1 MVLKQELVDSL
12 AQVSARIV
20 TDVFFFFPGTSIYQ
34 TKIVAQRKREFRSC
48 MIVHRWY
55 RVEVRGRIE
64 EEWNR
69 TRM

>member
-1 MVLKQELVDSL
+1 MVLKQELVDL
-12 AQVSARIV
+12 FAQVSARIV
-20 TDVFFFFPGTSIYQ
+20 TDVFFPPGTSIYQ

-55 RVEVRGRIE
+55 HVEVRGRIE

-69 TRM
+69 TRT